1 MSEIVLS
8 AAERRRSIA
17 VVVATVSVVAV
28 TFGLTWPL
36 LSLILESQGVSPGL
50 IGLSSA
56 CQTLAVIIVLPVA
69 PWLMTRVR
77 TVPLIL
83 ASVATIVAMLA
94 LLPTFPDV
102 YAWFPIRFVLGGAT
116 EFLFIACD
124 VWINQVAQ
132 EKTRGRVIGI
142 YGLVMSAG
150 FAVGPLVISFSGIEG
165 WLPFLIGIGFLLLVT
180 LPLSL
185 SRGVVPQVEGHASG
199 RILYFLMVAPT
210 LMVAG
215 LMYGFVDSA
224 ALSFL
229 PIYGLGFGYDQTT
242 VVTMVTVVIIGSVVA
257 QYPIGWLADH
267 VGGRVMI
274 IGTTTVTLISG
285 GLLPFVIGQPPLLW
299 PTLLLLGG
307 ALGGFYTI
315 GMVVIGRRFRGAD
328 LVAVNAA
335 FVLMWGLGAV
345 GGPATTG
352 AAMEAFG
359 LNAMPAVVVIGCLLY
374 LPLAIL
380 RLIKGGRE

>member
-1 MSEIVLS
+1 MTEFVLS
-8 AAERRRSIA
+8 PAERRRSIA
-17 VVVATVSVVAV
+17 LVIATVSVVAV

-36 LSLILESQGVSPGL
+36 LALILESQGVSAGL

-56 CQTLAVIIVLPVA
+56 CQTLAVIVVLPVT

-102 YAWFPIRFVLGGAT
+102 YAWFPIRFVLGGAV

-124 VWINQVAQ
+124 VWINQVAE

-150 FAVGPLVISFSGIEG
+150 FAVGPLVINVTGIEG
-165 WLPFLIGIGFLLLVT
+165 WLPFLIGIGFLLLAT

-185 SRGVVPQVEGHASG
+185 SRGVVPRIEGHPSG
-199 RILYFLMVAPT
+199 RILYFLLVAPT

-229 PIYGLGFGYDQTT
+229 PIYGLGFGYDQST

-257 QYPIGWLADH
+257 QLPIGWLADH

-274 IGTTTVTLISG
+274 IGTTTATLITG
-285 GLLPFVIGQPPLLW
+285 GLLPFVIDNLLLW
-299 PTLLLLGG
+299 PTLLVLGG

-315 GMVVIGRRFRGAD
+315 GMVMIGRRFRGAD
-328 LVAVNAA
+328 LVAVNAV
-335 FVLMWGLGAV
+335 FVLMWGIGAV

-352 AAMEAFG
+352 AAMDAFG

-374 LPLAIL
+374 LPLAIV

>member
-1 MSEIVLS
+1 MTEFVLS
-8 AAERRRSIA
+8 PAERRRSIA
-17 VVVATVSVVAV
+17 VVTITISVVAI

-36 LSLILESQGVSPGL
+36 LSLILKSQGVSAGM

-56 CQTLAVIIVLPVA
+56 CQTLAVLIVLPAA
-69 PWLMTRVR
+69 PWLMTRFR

-83 ASVATIVAMLA
+83 ASVATVVVMLV

-102 YAWFPIRFVLGGAT
+102 YAWFPIRFVLGGAV
-116 EFLFIACD
+116 EFLFIGCD

-150 FAVGPLVISFSGIEG
+150 FAVGPLIINVTGIEG
-165 WLPFLIGIGFLLLVT
+165 WLPFLVGIGFLLLAI

-185 SRGVVPQVEGHASG
+185 SRGVVPRVEGHPSG
-199 RILYFLMVAPT
+199 RFLYFLLIAPT

-224 ALSFL
+224 AMSFL
-229 PIYGLGFGYDQTT
+229 PIYGLGFGYDQST
-242 VVTMVTVVIIGSVVA
+242 VVTMVTVLVIGSVIA
-257 QYPIGWLADH
+257 QLPIGWLADH
-267 VGGRVMI
+267 VGGRAMI
-274 IGTTTVTLISG
+274 IGATTATLIAG
-285 GLLPFVIGQPPLLW
+285 GLLPVVIEQPALLW
-299 PTLLLLGG
+299 PTLLVLGG
-307 ALGGFYTI
+307 SLGAFYTI
-315 GMVVIGRRFRGAD
+315 GMVMIGRRFRGAD
-328 LVAVNAA
+328 LVAVNAM
-335 FVLMWGLGAV
+335 FVLMWGIGAV
-345 GGPATTG
+345 GGPAVTG
-352 AAMEAFG
+352 GAMDAFG
-359 LNAMPAVVVIGCLLY
+359 LNAMPVVVVIVCLLY